1 MTKKDPAQNRLD
13 PRENPMNH
21 CYPFIN
27 TPLPYGYDALEPF
40 IDEKTMHLHHDKHL
54 QAYIDN
60 LNKLLKDA
68 PTLQSFSLEELISC
82 CLPVPRHLQISI
94 RNNAGGVY
102 NHQFYFAGMK
112 PNCRYGRRGPDARE
126 KGCGRKNP
134 AACSLFDA
142 MSRQFGS
149 REIFQT
155 QFKEAALSVFGS
167 GYAWLVAE
175 NGRLKITTSANQD
188 TPLSKGRRPILNID
202 VWEHAYYLKHYNV
215 RAAYI
220 DDWFHV
226 INWSAAQEHF
236 DELSHYRK

>member
-13 PRENPMNH
+13 PRE
-21 CYPFIN
+21 
-27 TPLPYGYDALEPF
+27 
-40 IDEKTMHLHHDKHL
+40 KTMHPHHD
-54 QAYIDN
+54 
-60 LNKLLKDA
+60 
-68 PTLQSFSLEELISC
+68 
-82 CLPVPRHLQISI
+82 RHLQISI
-94 RNNAGGVY
+94 RNNAGGVF

-112 PNCRYGRRGPDARE
+112 PHCRYGRRGPDARE

-134 AACSLFDA
+134 AACSLFNA